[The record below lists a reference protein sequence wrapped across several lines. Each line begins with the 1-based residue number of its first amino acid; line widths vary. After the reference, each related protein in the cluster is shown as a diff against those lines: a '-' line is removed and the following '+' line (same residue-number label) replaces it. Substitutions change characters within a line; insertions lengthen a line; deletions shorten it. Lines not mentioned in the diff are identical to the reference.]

1 MMIQL
6 IILALLAEAIWENL
20 RMIWEDGKFN
30 VNRLGALILS
40 IIIAVG
46 TRTDLFELL
55 KLDIFVPVLGSI
67 FTGILISRGA
77 NVVHD
82 LLKKIQS
89 LSEDEN
95 SLGDDDYGL

>member
-6 IILALLAEAIWENL
+6 IILALLSEAIWENL
-20 RMIWEDGKFN
+20 KMIWENGKFN
-30 VNRLGALILS
+30 INRLGALILS

-55 KLDIFVPVLGSI
+55 NLNIFVPVLGSI

>member
-20 RMIWEDGKFN
+20 KMIWENGKFS

-40 IIIAVG
+40 VIIAVG
-46 TRTDLFELL
+46 TKIDLFELL
-55 KLDIFVPVLGSI
+55 NLNMFIPVLGSI

-82 LLKKIQS
+82 LLTKIQD
-89 LSEDEN
+89 LSKGE
-95 SLGDDDYGL
+95 

>member
-6 IILALLAEAIWENL
+6 IILALLSEAIWENL
-20 RMIWEDGKFN
+20 KMIWEDGKFN

-55 KLDIFVPVLGSI
+55 KLNIFVPVLGSI

>member
-6 IILALLAEAIWENL
+6 IILALLSEAIWENL
-20 RMIWEDGKFN
+20 KMIWEDGKFN

>member
-20 RMIWEDGKFN
+20 KMIWENGKFSF
-30 VNRLGALILS
+30 NRLGALILS
-40 IIIAVG
+40 VIIAVG
-46 TRTDLFELL
+46 TKIDLFELL
-55 KLDIFVPVLGSI
+55 NLNMFIPVLGSI

-82 LLKKIQS
+82 LLTKIQD
-89 LSEDEN
+89 LSKGE
-95 SLGDDDYGL
+95 